1 MVEYICNKCGNK
13 FSNNG
18 NLKRHNNRK
27 VPCIAPEKLK
37 IMNSNKGKEM
47 DTGMVTGMETEMETK
62 FTFIDL
68 FCGIGGFH
76 QALRKRGGK
85 CVLACDIDEACR
97 DNYYENYKVKPEKNI
112 RQIKEGDVPDHDI
125 LTAGFP
131 CQTFSN
137 AGKKK
142 CMTDARGT
150 LFNEIIRIANH
161 KKPRFMIL
169 ENVSHIRKVDNG
181 NVFDYILQKLDETGY
196 YCKNDSTIFN
206 LSPHQFGIPQQRER
220 VFFVC
225 IRKDIYTENPVVSI
239 PENPVINLESVL
251 DKEVDEKYYA
261 QGDILTALNAWE
273 KMVQEFE
280 VNEKISPTIMVNE
293 FYKDYTDEEFSNLAS
308 WRQDYITKNK
318 PLYDKYQVYFDSWYE
333 ENKDILN
340 RREIYAKLEWQV
352 GKIKEND
359 SIWNYFIQL
368 RQSGIR
374 VKKAIY
380 FPTLVAMAQIP
391 IYGKEKRHITPRECA
406 RLQSF
411 PEDYKI
417 HLNDKKSYKQFGNS
431 VNVHC
436 VGVALDSILS
446 KYTINCI

>member
-1 MVEYICNKCGNK
+1 MVEYVCKKCGRVFQQN
-13 FSNNG
+13 S
-18 NLKRHNNRK
+18 NLKRHENK
-27 VPCIAPEKLK
+27 KTPCVSELKLK
-37 IMNSNKGKEM
+37 SLKDKTLAKMS
-47 DTGMVTGMETEMETK
+47 DQ

-97 DNYYENYKVKPEKNI
+97 DNYFDNYGVRPEKNI
-112 RQIKEGDVPDHDI
+112 RQIKENEVPDHDI

-142 CMTDARGT
+142 CMTDERGT
-150 LFNEIIRIANH
+150 LFNEIIRIAGH
-161 KKPRFMIL
+161 KKPKFMIL

-181 NVFDYILQKLDETGY
+181 NVFKYILQKLDETGY
-196 YCKNDSTIFN
+196 YCKEDTVFN
-206 LSPHQFGIPQQRER
+206 LSQHQFGIPQQRER

-225 IRKDIYTENPVVSI
+225 IRKDLYTENPVVSI
-239 PENPVINLESVL
+239 PENPVINLESIL
-251 DKEVDEKYYA
+251 ETDIDEKYYA
-261 QGDILTALNAWE
+261 QGDILTALTAWE
-273 KMVQEFE
+273 EMIQEFE

-293 FYKDYTDEEFSNLAS
+293 FYKEYSEDEFNSLAG
-308 WRQDYITKNK
+308 WRKDYITKNR
-318 PLYDKYQVYFDSWYE
+318 PLYEKYQIYFDSWYE
-333 ENKDILN
+333 ENKDILS

-417 HLNDKKSYKQFGNS
+417 HPNDKKSYKQFGNS

-436 VGVALDSILS
+436 VGVALDSIIGKYSASLLS
-446 KYTINCI
+446 SAATQ